1 MEAGYLVMKA
11 GSRWNG
17 KVSPALAAKLQRER
31 FTTLPDCLLGGA
43 GIPAWISA
51 LFLSSYCKASR
62 DKCILIVLCGKSKP
76 SLALVPEDMLLV
88 VVTQVSIARNHSS
101 SAAKRFA
108 WSESQTSGSS
118 EGDNCLQVRGRK
130 QERRPGEGNQAS
142 ER

>member
-1 MEAGYLVMKA
+1 ME
-11 GSRWNG
+11 
-17 KVSPALAAKLQRER
+17 RES
-31 FTTLPDCLLGGA
+31 FSC
-43 GIPAWISA
+43 SC
-51 LFLSSYCKASR
+51 CKAAEREVHHLTRLLAGWCRHPSLDLCTFFILLLQSKQR
-62 DKCILIVLCGKSKP
+62 QKCILIVLCGKSKP